1 MKIHF
6 ALNSVVKGVIV
17 TLLSSVFFV
26 VLNNLVVNKPKQ
38 HQYSAFTIYAPATPP
53 PIFDQWLSKK
63 NKE

>member
-6 ALNSVVKGVIV
+6 ALPGVIIA
-17 TLLSSVFFV
+17 LLSAVFLV
-26 VLNNLVVNKPKQ
+26 VLSNLVVNKPQ
-38 HQYSAFTIYAPATPP
+38 EHRYSAFTIYAPATPP